1 MYGKKE
7 KNPHGFANE
16 MPSVQKMKNMDGKGE
31 TINGGEEEGKGG
43 EGGEGVE
50 NLFCQSLHVS

>member
-1 MYGKKE
+1 MRYPLCK
-7 KNPHGFANE
+7 
-16 MPSVQKMKNMDGKGE
+16 KMKNMDGKGE
-31 TINGGEEEGKGG
+31 TINGGEEEGRGG